1 MTNKLLTAIMGLL
14 LLATVSYGQ
23 SSFHF
28 GLKAD
33 MDLTNISGKGMKGN
47 FSLGFNGGAFAEY
60 NFTPK
65 WGLQPEV
72 LFTQFNNKQGDDFL
86 TYYVNSGKNDAKSSV
101 KLSYVTVPVLLT
113 YNVNEILSLN
123 AGPQM
128 SFLVYDNED
137 LLLRDRAAFKKL
149 DYGVA
154 AGLTLHVAQIRFY
167 GRYVYGIANVN
178 DVDDRYKWHN
188 QEIQLGMGVTIK

>member
-1 MTNKLLTAIMGLL
+1 MGLL

-23 SSFHF
+23 SSYHF

-47 FSLGFNGGAFAEY
+47 FALGFNAGAFAEY

-65 WGLQPEV
+65 WGIQPEV

-101 KLSYVTVPVLLT
+101 KLSYVTVPVLLS
-113 YNVNEILSLN
+113 YNVNELLSLN
-123 AGPQM
+123 VGPQV

-137 LLLRDRAAFKKL
+137 LLLRDRAAFKNL
-149 DYGVA
+149 NYGVA
-154 AGLTLHVAQIRFY
+154 GGLTLHVSQVRFY
-167 GRYVYGIANVN
+167 GRYVYGFADMNN
-178 DVDDRYKWHN
+178 VDDRYKWHS